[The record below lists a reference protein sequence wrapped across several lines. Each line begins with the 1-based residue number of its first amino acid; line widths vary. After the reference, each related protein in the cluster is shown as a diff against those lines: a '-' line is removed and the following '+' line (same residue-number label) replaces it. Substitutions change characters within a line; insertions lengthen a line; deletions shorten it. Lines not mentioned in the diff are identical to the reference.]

1 MMALAARLANIGR
14 RPVQCAEWALEVHA
28 SGSQTMFWELR
39 FDSFKSLETYI
50 LDSKERGCRDRLV
63 MHLPSNASE
72 AELGR
77 LFWLGV
83 HFLFE

>member
-1 MMALAARLANIGR
+1 MMALAARFANIGR
-14 RPVQCAEWALEVHA
+14 RQPQCEWALQVHA
-28 SGSQTMFWELR
+28 SDSQTMLWEIR
-39 FDSFKSLETYI
+39 FDSFECLETYI
-50 LDSKERGCRDRLV
+50 IDYKQRGCRDRLV

-72 AELGR
+72 AKLGR